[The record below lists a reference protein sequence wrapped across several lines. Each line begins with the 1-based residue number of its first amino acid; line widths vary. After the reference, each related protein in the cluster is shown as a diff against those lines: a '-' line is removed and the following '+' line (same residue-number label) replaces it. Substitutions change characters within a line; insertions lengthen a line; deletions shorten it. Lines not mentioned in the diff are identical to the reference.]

1 MARKRDAGVPALQ
14 NDEVTGMTEEKQE
27 EIVRRSGRAS
37 RKDAAKEFYEEE
49 GEQARKTSRIGA
61 GFGTVAR
68 ARQDS
73 NLRPTA

>member
-1 MARKRDAGVPALQ
+1 MPALQ

-37 RKDAAKEFYEEE
+37 RKDAAKEFYEE
-49 GEQARKTSRIGA
+49 GRTGPQDTRLGA